1 MQLDYFELIK
11 DILVKWNFMT
21 KDENITFDYSQ
32 FDIMIG
38 DRHRRSY
45 GQGNRG
51 VSCAAMM
58 IALMDFCKKNER
70 AFSSLLVLD
79 SPMSTRYD
87 GKVLGED
94 NRKMGVLD
102 AFATYCNNRQWEY
115 QIIIIDNKIST
126 NDFDLSSLNN
136 IHFVRFGTKER
147 KGLFLGAAKK

>member
-1 MQLDYFELIK
+1 
-11 DILVKWNFMT
+11 MT
-21 KDENITFDYSQ
+21 KEEDITFDYKQ

-58 IALMDFCKKNER
+58 IALMDFCHNSNR

-87 GKVLGED
+87 GKTSNED
-94 NRKMGVLD
+94 NRKIGVLD
-102 AFATYCNNRQWEY
+102 AFATYCNNRQWDY

-126 NDFDLSSLNN
+126 NEFDLSSLNN
-136 IHFVRFGTKER
+136 INFIKFGTEER
-147 KGLFLGAAKK
+147 NGLFIGKTKE